1 MERVD
6 GEGGE
11 VLAGYFGSRRGLDL
25 PTGNIAV
32 KTVRKL
38 RGKTIEEQRAI
49 IDRAV
54 SELREK
60 LANESRKPTRNRRYS
75 ESYRDSYTETTDQ
88 QRQLIGDD
96 IERVTSAELALLT
109 LKQYMDKINSGAQP
123 EETES

>member
-1 MERVD
+1 M
-6 GEGGE
+6 
-11 VLAGYFGSRRGLDL
+11 